1 LERSKTAKTHKTF
14 NMVAKSK
21 ARVHSLHAKHAH
33 AKSRVKSHA
42 KQAKSH
48 KSHTKSTKTKHA
60 KSHTKPAKKKRALSP
75 ACKAYGEI
83 QKRAKASGKFA
94 DSDFY
99 NGLAA
104 MKGTKA
110 YKHIA
115 HEFAMWKQK
124 HM

>member
-48 KSHTKSTKTKHA
+48 KSAKSHTKSH

-75 ACKAYGEI
+75 ALKAYGEI
-83 QKRAKASGKFA
+83 QKRARASGKFA
-94 DSDFY
+94 DSDFH

-115 HEFAMWKQK
+115 REFAMWKQK

>member
-1 LERSKTAKTHKTF
+1 
-14 NMVAKSK
+14 MVAKSK
-21 ARVHSLHAKHAH
+21 TRVRSLHAKHAH
-33 AKSRVKSHA
+33 AKSAKSHA
-42 KQAKSH
+42 KSAKSH
-48 KSHTKSTKTKHA
+48 
-60 KSHTKPAKKKRALSP
+60 AKKKRTLSP

-115 HEFAMWKQK
+115 HEFAMWKKK

>member
-1 LERSKTAKTHKTF
+1 
-14 NMVAKSK
+14 MVAKSAK
-21 ARVHSLHAKHAH
+21 SKSHVRALRAKHAH
-33 AKSRVKSHA
+33 AKSHAKLHAKSHAQSHAKSHA
-42 KQAKSH
+42 KS
-48 KSHTKSTKTKHA
+48 
-60 KSHTKPAKKKRALSP
+60 KPTKKKRALS
-75 ACKAYGEI
+75 AALKARNEI
-83 QKRAKASGKFA
+83 QRRAKASGKFA

-124 HM
+124 HS

>member
-1 LERSKTAKTHKTF
+1 
-14 NMVAKSK
+14 MVAKSK

-33 AKSRVKSHA
+33 AKSHA
-42 KQAKSH
+42 KQAKSA
-48 KSHTKSTKTKHA
+48 KSAKAH

-75 ACKAYGEI
+75 ALKAYGEI

-115 HEFAMWKQK
+115 REFAMWKQK